1 MQSLNTREKN
11 LWIIFSPMRTGGE
24 IGENFLLAEISG
36 YIVVF
41 PYLQQFQYALPIQ
54 CVVQYWFETDIK

>member
-1 MQSLNTREKN
+1 
-11 LWIIFSPMRTGGE
+11 MRTGGE